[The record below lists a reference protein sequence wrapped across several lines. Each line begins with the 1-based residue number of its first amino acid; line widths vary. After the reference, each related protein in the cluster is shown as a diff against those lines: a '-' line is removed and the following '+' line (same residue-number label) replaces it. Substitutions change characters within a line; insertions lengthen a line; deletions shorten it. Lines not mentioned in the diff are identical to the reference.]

1 MSLGLFRHWLIIL
14 VVYLAMN
21 YPNNDEN
28 TNISITPHYPN
39 CELPIGGSWSGP
51 MHSNNQSN
59 NVLGGGGGVVV
70 ANRSRHVV
78 DRRIGGSGLSS
89 GGGGLLNNGGWQV
102 AFGISKHPLAASV
115 DRPLAL
121 PKRKSKRSSL
131 SSQNVV
137 QSFPRVA
144 QSLEVRDHD
153 IHVVLLNYFCD
164 SKRRDLRPPCR
175 AMDKLD
181 TYEKCKSYGM
191 AHLHF

>member
-164 SKRRDLRPPCR
+164 SKRRDLRPLCR

-181 TYEKCKSYGM
+181 TYEKS
-191 AHLHF
+191 